1 MILCPW
7 VSYLIAEGL
16 KLSGIVSILTNG
28 VFLSYY
34 ATPNISP
41 AAKKVL
47 QLCYETIAVSA
58 EQIVFLFLGIGLFAF
73 NHPYK
78 QMGWGLPITTLI
90 NLNVARFL
98 NILIVTSL
106 VNCQRTETK
115 ISRKMQF
122 VMWLSGLRGAMAYAL
137 ALKCATDLAIGPVI
151 LIDTLIYSMLTI
163 LGIGSIL
170 NPVLDRMGVKQTEED
185 SNNKQEPETN
195 TRPPNCCQRIKTRIR
210 YFDNDTF
217 APLFIKDVKNI

>member
-1 MILCPW
+1 
-7 VSYLIAEGL
+7 
-16 KLSGIVSILTNG
+16 
-28 VFLSYY
+28 
-34 ATPNISP
+34 
-41 AAKKVL
+41 
-47 QLCYETIAVSA
+47 
-58 EQIVFLFLGIGLFAF
+58 
-73 NHPYK
+73 
-78 QMGWGLPITTLI
+78 MGWGLVITTII
-90 NLNVARFL
+90 NLNIARFL

-170 NPVLDRMGVKQTEED
+170 NPVLEKMGVKQTEED
-185 SNNKQEPETN
+185 SNNKTELETS

>member
-58 EQIVFLFLGIGLFAF
+58 EQIVFLFLGIGVFAF
-73 NHPYK
+73 EHPYK
-78 QMGWGLPITTLI
+78 EMGWGLVITTILNI
-90 NLNVARFL
+90 NFARFL
-98 NILIVTSL
+98 NIFIVSQL
-106 VNCQRTETK
+106 VNCSRTDTK
-115 ISRKMQF
+115 
-122 VMWLSGLRGAMAYAL
+122 LSGKMYI
-137 ALKCATDLAIGPVI
+137 CV
-151 LIDTLIYSMLTI
+151 
-163 LGIGSIL
+163 SIL
-170 NPVLDRMGVKQTEED
+170 KD
-185 SNNKQEPETN
+185 SRNVNNT
-195 TRPPNCCQRIKTRIR
+195 
-210 YFDNDTF
+210 
-217 APLFIKDVKNI
+217 

>member
-58 EQIVFLFLGIGLFAF
+58 EQIVFLFLGIGIFAF

-78 QMGWGLPITTLI
+78 QMGWGLVITTII
-90 NLNVARFL
+90 NLNFARLL
-98 NILIVTSL
+98 NILVVSAL
-106 VNCQRTETK
+106 VNCSRSDTK
-115 ISRKMQF
+115 
-122 VMWLSGLRGAMAYAL
+122 LSGKM
-137 ALKCATDLAIGPVI
+137 
-151 LIDTLIYSMLTI
+151 
-163 LGIGSIL
+163 
-170 NPVLDRMGVKQTEED
+170 
-185 SNNKQEPETN
+185 
-195 TRPPNCCQRIKTRIR
+195 
-210 YFDNDTF
+210 
-217 APLFIKDVKNI
+217 